1 MMSSFCRSLKTFLV
15 ATILIA
21 ASLPLD
27 GVGRSRLL
35 PSVDVMGRRWDY
47 DSQYPGSHDMNT
59 TSFKEAFEKN
69 GFLDMAT
76 VTLVPF
82 GNTREREDADGMYHI
97 YTQHGYP
104 EYVYNA
110 IEAALDKIKS
120 HIMPLT
126 SAAMSL
132 VGYAIQIQLT
142 RSIRAQ

>member
-1 MMSSFCRSLKTFLV
+1 MMSGFCRSLKTFLV

-59 TSFKEAFEKN
+59 ISFKEAFEKN
-69 GFLDMAT
+69 GFLYMAT
-76 VTLVPF
+76 VNLVPF
-82 GNTREREDADGMYHI
+82 GNTREREDADGMYHF

-126 SAAMSL
+126 STAMSL